1 MTVAQRS
8 REDAND
14 YRYFPE
20 PDLPPL
26 IINRAWVEELRAQLP
41 ELPDARRARY
51 MDEYGLSAQ
60 DANVLTEEKALGD
73 YFEQV
78 VAAAQAS
85 DRRAHA
91 KAAANLV
98 INDVV
103 RLLKANSISIEESPL
118 SPAASAN
125 LLDLLERER
134 ITGRQGKEGLEEAF
148 PSSKMPETVV
158 LEKGIEPPIS
168 DQGALERIIEEVIT
182 NNAKVVSDYRAGTT
196 NALQYLTSQG

>member
-1 MTVAQRS
+1 M
-8 REDAND
+8 
-14 YRYFPE
+14 
-20 PDLPPL
+20 
-26 IINRAWVEELRAQLP
+26 
-41 ELPDARRARY
+41 
-51 MDEYGLSAQ
+51 
-60 DANVLTEEKALGD
+60 
-73 YFEQV
+73 
-78 VAAAQAS
+78 AASQAS

-125 LLDLLERER
+125 LLDLLERGR
-134 ITGRQGKEGLEEAF
+134 ITGRQGKEVLEEAF
-148 PSSKMPETVV
+148 ASGKMPETVV

-182 NNAKVVSDYRAGTT
+182 NNAKVVSDYRAGKT
-196 NALQYLTSQG
+196 NALQYLISQVMKQTRGRAKADSVRTILITKLDEAPPA